1 MSATDAYVTAQQT
14 AADQIATLTAALA
27 AHHDDT
33 PADGTNWGHVGDVNH
48 VNELLAE
55 AIGFLAGATETVAP

>member
-14 AADQIATLTAALA
+14 AAEQIATLTAALA

-33 PADGTNWGHVGDVNH
+33 PADGTHWGHVGDINH
-48 VNELLAE
+48 VSELLAE
-55 AIGFLAGATETVAP
+55 AVAFLGKTEAVAV